1 MADEPEIEVQIE
13 DNPPPTSQVEVP
25 PEKAAA
31 APKTDPVAE
40 LKAQVET
47 AQAERERERQGR
59 QEADRQAQA
68 DRAARAAAERDA
80 ETVRSEISETRLSS
94 VDAGIAAANAEIAA
108 AENDSISAQEAGDWK
123 RNTEA
128 VKRLARA
135 EATRMRLEEAKSD
148 LESQRTSLEERP
160 QRTQRQDAPAA
171 SSDPVEVFISGR
183 ASETQRWLRAHPEH
197 ARALAM
203 TIAGQA
209 SVEEQRRSAKVNAAH
224 NDAMGE
230 GFAPDTPE
238 YFAHVEEFLGMNKKE
253 PEPAKTAAVPKKAA
267 ALVAPVSSADGGAMN
282 GNSSVVKLSQR
293 EAMAAQDGTL
303 IWNYPDPTGQNRWK
317 KGEPIGIQEM
327 ARRKREGMKQGL
339 YDKTWLEQ

>member
-13 DNPPPTSQVEVP
+13 DNPPPTTQVEVP
-25 PEKAAA
+25 AEKEAKA
-31 APKTDPVAE
+31 DPVAE

-68 DRAARAAAERDA
+68 DRTARAAAEA
-80 ETVRSEISETRLSS
+80 EAAGARSEVSESRLSS
-94 VDAGIAAANAEIAA
+94 VDSGIAAAAAEIAA
-108 AENDSISAQEAGDWK
+108 AENESIAAQEAGDWK

-148 LESQRTSLEERP
+148 LESQRQEGGTG
-160 QRTQRQDAPAA
+160 QRRQEQP
-171 SSDPVEVFISGR
+171 SPPSDPIEAFIAGR
-183 ASETQRWLRAHPEH
+183 AEATQTWLRAHPEQ

-203 TIAGQA
+203 TMAGRA
-209 SVEEQRRSAKVNAAH
+209 TVDEQRRSAKVNAAH
-224 NDAMGE
+224 NNAIGDGLS
-230 GFAPDTPE
+230 PDTPE
-238 YFAHVEEFLGMNKKE
+238 YFRAVEEFLGMNKKE
-253 PEPAKTAAVPKKAA
+253 PEPAKAAAAPKKAA
-267 ALVAPVSSADGGAMN
+267 ALVAPVSSADGGAVN

-293 EAMAAQDGTL
+293 EAASAQDGTL

-317 KGEPIGIQEM
+317 KGDPIGIQEM
-327 ARRKREGMKQGL
+327 ARRKRQGMKDGL